1 MIIHLEAEWDDAILE
16 RFALVIAQQSLHFAL
31 QFNWILQGALEDYQ
45 PELPS
50 GLPNPSYN
58 PLYYARCIK
67 LLTNLERCVVYGRP
81 RSQQLQRL
89 YEHGKISK
97 QELHIME
104 NADRR
109 FNALQLTSGST
120 REESSGPGSSRPM
133 LPMGPSSTDLNKEL
147 IEGVSVYGGH
157 LMYKRNVRLGACRS
171 KGWKKRYFVIEEQ
184 MLNCYRSHDDG
195 MHHKNLVRAMPLDGA
210 QLIDNE
216 GNGDD
221 KYPHMFT
228 VSNRTYEFT
237 LRAKNPQE
245 KVAWMR
251 RLSEE
256 NECSSLF
263 QSAGG
268 PFQQLNHMK
277 QTSKSAK
284 NLRASATS
292 GDANTADL
300 EAVAAIAQQQ
310 EKQQQIQNKVVGDL
324 TPGQLARYEFFR
336 NERRFIRRLTDIAEE
351 LRFFEKADRK
361 KLAPGKMKELHIPD
375 CVYSPLCNSSDKWK
389 RVYKSIPDQTKVF
402 STKARCPTIMYFL
415 ARFGEEGRKVPAS
428 SRPALSVQKKE
439 NLDVA
444 EFMHSHFEVIAENAK
459 GENGSSITGN
469 LSQIEE
475 AGEGNTSIVFLEVLV
490 FYYFQYYCAAAFGL
504 TFLCL
509 HASLELEITESMH
522 SQKALDPAPADI
534 GDALEGMD
542 KGSRVWHSEES
553 VEGAG
558 DKAAE
563 EEAEEEGNQR
573 GGRRIN
579 RALRS
584 SFAQI
589 PRKLAHRMDNHRK
602 GKRPSVMDEA
612 TDIQTI
618 PILDGAGSKDDGD
631 EASVSSSVMF
641 KKTIV
646 LGDQDT
652 GDIDQDSLDRAKKII
667 SGGESW
673 AERSA
678 RMLMEEVEKGGE
690 EEANKP
696 GTQEVISLMSK
707 SNDDLRQEVFVMQMI
722 HFYKSVFASAK
733 LPLWLY
739 TYRILSTSKEAGL
752 LEVIMDATSIDG
764 LKKDPTYPKKGGLRA
779 YFERTYGGPNSKAFK
794 AAQKNFMQSLCAY
807 SIVSYLL
814 GLKDR
819 HNGNIMIDTKGHLIF
834 IDFGF
839 AMGMNVAH
847 EFTFERS
854 PFKLTN
860 EYVEVM
866 GGPRSKC
873 FQEFKRLFVAGFKE
887 ARKNAQLALGL
898 VEIMMYKSNFP
909 CFSGKRYGNG
919 IALPR
924 FQQRLMIWT
933 PDRLVERE
941 ALRLV
946 NRARGHYGTILYDH
960 FQKAT
965 NGYAI

>member
-97 QELHIME
+97 QELHVME

-120 REESSGPGSSRPM
+120 REESTGPGSSRPM
-133 LPMGPSSTDLNKEL
+133 LPMSPSSSDLNKEL
-147 IEGVSVYGGH
+147 IAGVSVFGGN

-184 MLNCYRSHDDG
+184 MLNCYRSQDDG

-216 GNGDD
+216 VSGDD

-245 KVAWMR
+245 KVFWMR

-268 PFQQLNHMK
+268 QLNHMK
-277 QTSKSAK
+277 QTSKSTK

-300 EAVAAIAQQQ
+300 EAVAAIEQQQ

-324 TPGQLARYEFFR
+324 NPGQLARYEFFR

-375 CVYSPLCNSSDKWK
+375 CVYSPLCNSSDKWR

-415 ARFGEEGRKVPAS
+415 ARFGEEGRKVTAG
-428 SRPALSVQKKE
+428 SRPALSAQKKE

-444 EFMHSHFEVIAENAK
+444 EFMHSHFEVIAESAK

-475 AGEGNTSIVFLEVLV
+475 AGEG
-490 FYYFQYYCAAAFGL
+490 
-504 TFLCL
+504 
-509 HASLELEITESMH
+509 
-522 SQKALDPAPADI
+522 
-534 GDALEGMD
+534 
-542 KGSRVWHSEES
+542 
-553 VEGAG
+553 
-558 DKAAE
+558 
-563 EEAEEEGNQR
+563 
-573 GGRRIN
+573 
-579 RALRS
+579 
-584 SFAQI
+584 
-589 PRKLAHRMDNHRK
+589 
-602 GKRPSVMDEA
+602 
-612 TDIQTI
+612 
-618 PILDGAGSKDDGD
+618 
-631 EASVSSSVMF
+631 
-641 KKTIV
+641 
-646 LGDQDT
+646 
-652 GDIDQDSLDRAKKII
+652 
-667 SGGESW
+667 
-673 AERSA
+673 
-678 RMLMEEVEKGGE
+678 
-690 EEANKP
+690 
-696 GTQEVISLMSK
+696 
-707 SNDDLRQEVFVMQMI
+707 
-722 HFYKSVFASAK
+722 
-733 LPLWLY
+733 
-739 TYRILSTSKEAGL
+739 
-752 LEVIMDATSIDG
+752 
-764 LKKDPTYPKKGGLRA
+764 
-779 YFERTYGGPNSKAFK
+779 KAF
-794 AAQKNFMQSLCAY
+794 
-807 SIVSYLL
+807 V
-814 GLKDR
+814 
-819 HNGNIMIDTKGHLIF
+819 
-834 IDFGF
+834 
-839 AMGMNVAH
+839 VAC
-847 EFTFERS
+847 S
-854 PFKLTN
+854 
-860 EYVEVM
+860 
-866 GGPRSKC
+866 
-873 FQEFKRLFVAGFKE
+873 
-887 ARKNAQLALGL
+887 
-898 VEIMMYKSNFP
+898 
-909 CFSGKRYGNG
+909 
-919 IALPR
+919 
-924 FQQRLMIWT
+924 
-933 PDRLVERE
+933 
-941 ALRLV
+941 
-946 NRARGHYGTILYDH
+946 
-960 FQKAT
+960 
-965 NGYAI
+965 

>member
-1 MIIHLEAEWDDAILE
+1 LPQLAHMIIHLEAEWDDAVLE

-45 PELPS
+45 PELPN
-50 GLPNPSYN
+50 GLHNPSYN

-89 YEHGKISK
+89 YEQGKISK

-109 FNALQLTSGST
+109 FNALQLTSGSQ
-120 REESSGPGSSRPM
+120 REDGGGAGSSRPM
-133 LPMGPSSTDLNKEL
+133 LLTGPSTADLGKDL
-147 IEGVSVYGGH
+147 ISGSVFGGH
-157 LMYKRNVRLGACRS
+157 LMYKRQVRLGAFRK
-171 KGWKKRYFVIEEQ
+171 KGWKMRYFVIEEQ
-184 MLNCYRSHDDG
+184 MLNCYRNKEDG

-210 QLIDNE
+210 RVIDNE
-216 GNGDD
+216 ARNND

-228 VSNRTYEFT
+228 VTNRTYEFT
-237 LRAKNPQE
+237 LRAKSKQE
-245 KVAWMR
+245 KIVWMR
-251 RLSEE
+251 RLQEE
-256 NECSSLF
+256 NDCSSLF
-263 QSAGG
+263 QSPNG

-277 QTSKSAK
+277 QTSTSQM
-284 NLRASATS
+284 NLRSSASRGS
-292 GDANTADL
+292 KV
-300 EAVAAIAQQQ
+300 EAAAALAQQAQ
-310 EKQQQIQNKVVGDL
+310 KQQQIQSKVVGDL

-351 LRFFEKADRK
+351 LRFFEKENRK
-361 KLAPGKMKELHIPD
+361 KLAPGKMKDCHIPD
-375 CVYSPLCNSSDKWK
+375 CVYSPLCNSSDTWR
-389 RVYKSIPDQTKVF
+389 RVYKAIPEDTKVF

-415 ARFGEEGRKVPAS
+415 ARFGEEERAKTNG
-428 SRPALSVQKKE
+428 SRPLPSVLKKE

-444 EFMHSHFEVIAENAK
+444 EFMHAHFEVIAENSN
-459 GENGSSITGN
+459 EESSPNSVPAN
-469 LSQIEE
+469 LAQIEE
-475 AGEGNTSIVFLEVLV
+475 AGEGKSVPLLLSTLSTLFAL
-490 FYYFQYYCAAAFGL
+490 
-504 TFLCL
+504 L
-509 HASLELEITESMH
+509 HAHRSCPRASICKEITDSMH
-522 SQKALDPAPADI
+522 EKTKRDDLNPAPTAV

-542 KGSRVWHSEES
+542 KGSRVWHTEDSEEI
-553 VEGAG
+553 EHAA
-558 DKAAE
+558 AAE
-563 EEAEEEGNQR
+563 EEENQR
-573 GGRRIN
+573 SGRRIN
-579 RALRS
+579 KSLRS
-584 SFAQI
+584 SFAHI
-589 PRKLAHRMDNHRK
+589 PRGLANRIDTHRK
-602 GKRPSVMDEA
+602 GRQQRHSVMDNVV
-612 TDIQTI
+612 DLKTI
-618 PILDGAGSKDDGD
+618 PILEGAGSKDDGD
-631 EASVSSSVMF
+631 DGSVTSSVMF

-646 LGDQDT
+646 LGDQDS

-739 TYRILSTSKEAGL
+739 TYRILSTSKDSGL

-764 LKKDPTYPKKGGLRA
+764 LKKDPNYPKKGGLRA
-779 YFERTYGGPNSKAFK
+779 YFEHTYGGPNSKAFK
-794 AAQKNFMQSLCAY
+794 AAQNNFMRSLCAY

-847 EFTFERS
+847 EFTFERA
-854 PFKLTN
+854 PFKLTP

-873 FQEFKRLFVAGFKE
+873 YQDFKELFVAGFKE

-909 CFSGKRYGNG
+909 CFSGWRYGNG

-924 FQQRLMIWT
+924 FEKRLMIQS

-946 NRARGHYGTILYDH
+946 NRARGHIGTCLYDH